1 MNPRFTIKKISFGIL
16 VLGTLALC
24 IYIFVYEKPSVKNIQ
39 NTDVGIQANKK
50 EFTIVA
56 FGDSLTAGFG
66 VDLKDSYPSILED
79 ILNESIEY
87 KKYNVS
93 FKVINMG
100 VSGES
105 SSGGL
110 DRVDF
115 VLEQKPNLVLIGLG
129 ANDMLRST
137 DPILVRSN
145 MDSIV
150 QKIVLNKVPA
160 ILMGMQSAAGNGREY
175 KESFDSIYP
184 SVAKKYN
191 LALVPFFLEGVVLVP
206 SLNTAD
212 GIHPNRVGYEKII
225 NANILPVLN
234 QVIEKII
241 KPKT

>member
-16 VLGTLALC
+16 MLVTLTLC

-39 NTDVGIQANKK
+39 NIDVGIQANKK

-66 VDLKDSYPSILED
+66 VDLKDSYPSLLED
-79 ILNESIEY
+79 ILNESVEY

-115 VLEQKPNLVLIGLG
+115 VLDQKPNLVLIGLG

-145 MDSIV
+145 IDGIV

-160 ILMGMQSAAGNGREY
+160 ILMGVQSAAGNGKEY
-175 KESFDSIYP
+175 KKSFDSIYP

-191 LALVPFFLEGVVLVP
+191 LALVPFFLEGVALVP
-206 SLNTAD
+206 GLNTAD

-225 NANILPVLN
+225 NVNILPVLN